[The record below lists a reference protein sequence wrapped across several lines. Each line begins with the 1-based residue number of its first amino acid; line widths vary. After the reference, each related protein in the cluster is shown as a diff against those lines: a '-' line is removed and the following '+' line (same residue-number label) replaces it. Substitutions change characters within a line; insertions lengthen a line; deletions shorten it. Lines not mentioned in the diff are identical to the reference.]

1 MLSAQSVLEN
11 RQSAR
16 VEGKRLL
23 VATLLSSN
31 IAHLAQQ
38 LAHLRVP
45 PTEQSLLQLEQPA
58 KSLECSVEVAAFALT
73 SIAALDADEPVSQRP
88 IFLRRRSA
96 RSALRAL

>member
-1 MLSAQSVLEN
+1 MLSAQSVLEH

-16 VEGKRLL
+16 VEGERLL
-23 VATLLSSN
+23 VATLLSGN

-45 PTEQSLLQLEQPA
+45 PTEESLLQLEQPA
-58 KSLECSVEVAAFALT
+58 KSLKCSVEVAAFAHLHRG
-73 SIAALDADEPVSQRP
+73 ARRGRAVSQRP

>member
-1 MLSAQSVLEN
+1 MLSAQSVLEH

-16 VEGKRLL
+16 VEGERLL

-45 PTEQSLLQLEQPA
+45 PTEQSQQLPSA
-58 KSLECSVEVAAFALT
+58 SLKFPEMVIDQKHSVFV
-73 SIAALDADEPVSQRP
+73 
-88 IFLRRRSA
+88 
-96 RSALRAL
+96 

>member
-16 VEGKRLL
+16 VEGERLL

-58 KSLECSVEVAAFALT
+58 KSLECSVEVAAFAHLHRG
-73 SIAALDADEPVSQRP
+73 ARRGRAVSQRP